1 MKTIIATAM
10 IVAVG
15 IAGISLWHAAH
26 NQRIDFSSSQIFI
39 HGTPVCVVQHAGE
52 ILASVGMCGTFGGD
66 SREDGFGNGGGF
78 HGKNPS
84 LLEPR
89 PELPPGH
96 PPLDSIPALEEGRRI
111 LI

>member
-1 MKTIIATAM
+1 MKTVITAAV

-15 IAGISLWHAAH
+15 VAGISLWHAAH
-26 NQRIDFSSSQIFI
+26 NQRIDVSSSQIFI

-52 ILASVGMCGTFGGD
+52 ILASVGMCGTHGGET
-66 SREDGFGNGGGF
+66 REDGFGNGEGF
-78 HGKNPS
+78 HGKRPS

-96 PPLDSIPALEEGRRI
+96 PPLDSIPALEERRRI